1 MCFVQEKLMCNE
13 TRLLPAHYLKM
24 LETLT
29 SEIKKGQIKKKSDA
43 YSFFKV
49 EPSKVDKV
57 YDLLIQKGMGVSP
70 HDS

>member
-1 MCFVQEKLMCNE
+1 MCSVQEKKMCNE
-13 TRLLPAHYLKM
+13 IRILPVHYFKM

-57 YDLLIQKGMGVSP
+57 YDLLIQKGIGEST
-70 HDS
+70 